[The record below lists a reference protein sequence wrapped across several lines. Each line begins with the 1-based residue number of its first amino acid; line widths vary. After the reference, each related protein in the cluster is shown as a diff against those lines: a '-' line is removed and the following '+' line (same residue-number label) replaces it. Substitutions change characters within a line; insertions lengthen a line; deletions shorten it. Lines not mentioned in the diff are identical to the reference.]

1 MPATL
6 SEEQRHLIAFV
17 ARSNGTMLLEAIID
31 DHAMR
36 ALLAR
41 AGGASGRP
49 TAPDGAPDWMTSYW
63 TLGDRF
69 VSPGR
74 DKVRVNVT
82 AAQVRNLGRRLPAEL
97 HAEIRRCLD
106 AHRAERER
114 TREWCYCPYAHTAP
128 NAHSGP
134 CTRHHPSDDEDAE
147 HRHRTT
153 ELRTWSETLL
163 RQALHP
169 AAGVQLDLFATLR

>member
-41 AGGASGRP
+41 AGGASGP

-74 DKVRVNVT
+74 DTVRVNVT
-82 AAQVRNLGRRLPAEL
+82 AAQVRNLGRHLPAEL

-114 TREWCYCPYAHTAP
+114 TRQWCHCPYARTAP

-134 CTRHHPSDDEDAE
+134 CTRHHPSDDEAAE
-147 HRHRTT
+147 HHRHRA
-153 ELRTWSETLL
+153 ELRTWAQTLL
-163 RQALHP
+163 HRVLDLG
-169 AAGVQLDLFATLR
+169 AGAQLDLFDDFS